1 MGLLRSFP
9 QLCESGRA
17 LRWIRVG
24 KTTGVQF
31 DNRGLEGGG
40 SIDLAVVGIEEKADK
55 NIGLIEFL
63 NHGAKRVDFGDG
75 VEASFGGDLRAVF
88 GDEANFGGLEVEGKV
103 EHGGGGGHF
112 EVELF
117 AAFAAES
124 ENVIVLDVATI
135 FAEVDGDGVGTGA
148 EAEQGGGNG
157 VGFRHDTRDRDAVPR
172 LTKGG
177 KVIDVDAK
185 TNHTFILSQISSRV
199 EYF

>member
-1 MGLLRSFP
+1 MGGSF
-9 QLCESGRA
+9 CRA
-17 LRWIRVG
+17 GIGEATCVEFHD
-24 KTTGVQF
+24 V
-31 DNRGLEGGG
+31 GLEGCG
-40 SIDLAVVGIEEKADK
+40 SIDLAGVGIEKKADK

-63 NHGAKRVDFGDG
+63 NHGAERVDFGGG
-75 VEASFGGDLRAVF
+75 VEASFGGDFGTVF
-88 GDEANFGGLEVEGKV
+88 GDEANFGGLEAEGEV

-124 ENVIVLDVATI
+124 ENVVVLDVATI

-157 VGFRHDTRDRDAVPR
+157 VGFRHDTRDGDAVPR

-177 KVIDVDAK
+177 EVIDVDAK
-185 TNHTFILSQISSRV
+185 TNHMFTLSQISSRV
-199 EYF
+199 ECF

>member
-1 MGLLRSFP
+1 MGLLGSFP

-31 DNRGLEGGG
+31 DDRGLEGGG
-40 SIDLAVVGIEEKADK
+40 SIDLAGVGIDEKADK

-63 NHGAKRVDFGDG
+63 NHGAERVDFGDG
-75 VEASFGGDLRAVF
+75 VEASFSGDFGTVF
-88 GDEANFGGLEVEGKV
+88 GDEANFGGLEAEGEV

-135 FAEVDGDGVGTGA
+135 FAEVDGDRVGPDA
-148 EAEQGGGNG
+148 EAEKGGGNG
-157 VGFRHDTRDRDAVPR
+157 VGFRHDTRDGDAVPG
-172 LTKGG
+172 LPEGG
-177 KVIDVDAK
+177 EVIDIYAK
-185 TNHTFILSQISSRV
+185 PNHTFTLSQISTQV
-199 EYF
+199 ECF